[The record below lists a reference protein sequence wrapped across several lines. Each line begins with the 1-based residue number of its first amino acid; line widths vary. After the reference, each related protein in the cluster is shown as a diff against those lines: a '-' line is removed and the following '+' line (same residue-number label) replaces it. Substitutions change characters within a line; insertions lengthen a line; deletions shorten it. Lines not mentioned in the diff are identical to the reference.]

1 MSQIPK
7 SIEELELFAW
17 VGEDDQA
24 DRSKR
29 TGEVG
34 IKQAMCPAG
43 YIPIVAVNLA
53 KVKLFTEGMEM
64 QARHY
69 GKRIR
74 LVRCVVAEV
83 LYETEAGDE

>member
-1 MSQIPK
+1 MSDVPEKIQK
-7 SIEELELFAW
+7 LELFAW

-29 TGEVG
+29 TGQVG

-43 YIPIVAVNLA
+43 YIPIVAIQRS
-53 KVKLFTEGMEM
+53 KVEMFAEGMEM
-64 QARHY
+64 QAHHY

-74 LVRCVVAEV
+74 LVRFVAAEV
-83 LYETEAGDE
+83 VYETKAGKE